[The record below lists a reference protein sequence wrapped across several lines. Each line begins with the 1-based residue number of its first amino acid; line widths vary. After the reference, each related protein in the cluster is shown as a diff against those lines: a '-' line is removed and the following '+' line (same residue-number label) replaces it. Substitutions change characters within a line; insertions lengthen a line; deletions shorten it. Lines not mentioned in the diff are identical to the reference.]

1 LSNRAFAGPSQEQP
15 HTWTLHNSAQS
26 EAGADCETSGHIELS
41 EDSDNKDNGNVTLSQ
56 QLIRNVA
63 DRAVGIK
70 KAFSNGTVA
79 PPDGEISNRTGNLF
93 SLFTIVQFR

>member
-1 LSNRAFAGPSQEQP
+1 LSSRALAGPSKEQP
-15 HTWTLHNSAQS
+15 HTWTLHNSTQT
-26 EAGADCETSGHIELS
+26 EAGADCETAGHIESS
-41 EDSDNKDNGNVTLSQ
+41 EDSDNTDNGNMTRSE

-63 DRAVGIK
+63 DRAVATK
-70 KAFSNGTVA
+70 KAFPNGTVT

>member
-1 LSNRAFAGPSQEQP
+1 MSNRAFAGPSQEEP
-15 HTWTLHNSAQS
+15 HTWTLYNSTQT
-26 EAGADCETSGHIELS
+26 EAGADCETTGHIELS
-41 EDSDNKDNGNVTLSQ
+41 EDSADNRNMTRSQ

-63 DRAVGIK
+63 DRAVGMK
-70 KAFSNGTVA
+70 KAFAFPNGTVA

>member
-1 LSNRAFAGPSQEQP
+1 MTR
-15 HTWTLHNSAQS
+15 S
-26 EAGADCETSGHIELS
+26 E
-41 EDSDNKDNGNVTLSQ
+41 

-63 DRAVGIK
+63 DRAVGEK

>member
-1 LSNRAFAGPSQEQP
+1 M
-15 HTWTLHNSAQS
+15 T
-26 EAGADCETSGHIELS
+26 LS
-41 EDSDNKDNGNVTLSQ
+41 E

-63 DRAVGIK
+63 DRGVTTK

>member
-1 LSNRAFAGPSQEQP
+1 MWNRALAGPSQEQS
-15 HTWTLHNSAQS
+15 HSWTLHNSAQT
-26 EAGADCETSGHIELS
+26 EAEADCETAGHIES
-41 EDSDNKDNGNVTLSQ
+41 PEDSDNTDSGKMTRSE

-63 DRAVGIK
+63 DRTVGMK
-70 KAFSNGTVA
+70 TAFSNGTVA